1 MPIVDKIKSLIKTE
15 DGTILVFW
23 GVSFAVLFGI
33 IALSFDV
40 GRVSATRSEL
50 QSYADH
56 VALAAAG
63 ELDGNADSITR
74 AISAAGTLISDT
86 QTYGSGTKAMSGASN
101 YGLTFY
107 SSLPASDTA
116 SVAGGLTA
124 NPADAIYARVAV
136 VPQTVDLTFSAA
148 FSALTG
154 NTGVNNNATA
164 VAVAGYTQYACDITP
179 LMFCIPD
186 PSFSAN
192 DHVGDMILLRSG
204 GNGAAWGPGDFGF
217 LDPGGF
223 EIDGSGPCA
232 GLNGANMTK
241 CLIAAEDN
249 LTQCFAQRGVETE
262 PGQKVGI
269 ENVAFN
275 VRFDIYAASMNSKKN
290 NIHYRP
296 APNVIKGKK
305 PNGGGS
311 CIGNNPVGSNTKAL
325 PQDDCFDLGTCT
337 RHGDGNW
344 GVGRAEYVKFNYGEG
359 DPSFPDPHSAATTRY
374 EYYLAEI
381 AANGGGASPIQ
392 ILDGMDV
399 GGDPLEETGRPM
411 CSINQSP
418 DPKRRVVIAAGIDCT
433 ANPINGHES
442 NVPVHEFVELFIT
455 QPVGDNTASPPSFDF
470 WVEVVGSAGGG
481 GGGTGSSGIFHD
493 VVQLY
498 R

>member
-1 MPIVDKIKSLIKTE
+1 MPIVHKIRSLLKTE

-40 GRVSATRSEL
+40 GRISATRSEL

-74 AISAAGTLISDT
+74 AISAASTLISDT
-86 QTYGSGTKAMSGASN
+86 QTYGSGAKTLSGATN

-107 SSLPASDTA
+107 ASLPPSDTD
-116 SVAGGLTA
+116 SVAGGITTD
-124 NPADAIYARVAV
+124 PTDAIYARVAV

-148 FSALTG
+148 FSTLTG

-164 VAVAGYTQYACDITP
+164 IAIAGFTQYACDITP
-179 LMFCIPD
+179 LMFCIPE
-186 PSFSAN
+186 SGFSAD

-204 GNGAAWGPGDFGF
+204 GGGAAWGPGDFGF

-223 EIDGSGPCA
+223 KIDGSGPCS
-232 GLNGANMTK
+232 GLNGANLTK
-241 CLIAAEDN
+241 CLIGAEN
-249 LTQCFAQRGVETE
+249 NITQCFAQRGVETE

-269 ENVAFN
+269 ENAAFN
-275 VRFDIYAASMNSKKN
+275 VRFDIYAASMNSRKN
-290 NIHYRP
+290 DIDYQP
-296 APNVIKGKK
+296 APNVIKGII
-305 PNGGGS
+305 PNGGGG
-311 CIGNNPVGSNTKAL
+311 CIGNNENPSPDTVAL
-325 PQDDCFDLGTCT
+325 PHDDCFGAGSCSS
-337 RHGDGNW
+337 HGDGNW
-344 GVGRAEYVKFNYGEG
+344 SLGRVDYVAINYGG
-359 DPSFPDPHSAATTRY
+359 TDPHLAASTRY
-374 EYYLAEI
+374 EYYKAEI
-381 AANGGGASPIQ
+381 DAAGGSGSSTD
-392 ILDGMDV
+392 ILSG
-399 GGDPLEETGRPM
+399 LAETGRPM
-411 CSINQSP
+411 CSSNQSA

-433 ANPINGHES
+433 ANPINGHET
-442 NVPVHEFVELFIT
+442 NVPVHEFIELFIT
-455 QPVGDNTASPPSFDF
+455 EPVGSDASSPPTFDF

-481 GGGTGSSGIFHD
+481 GGGTSSSGIFHD

>member
-33 IALSFDV
+33 IALSFDI

-74 AISAAGTLISDT
+74 AMSAASTLISDT
-86 QTYGSGTKAMSGASN
+86 QTYGNGTKALAGAAN

-107 SSLPASDTA
+107 ASLPASDTDA
-116 SVAGGLTA
+116 VAGGITTD
-124 NPADAIYARVAV
+124 PADAIYARVAV
-136 VPQTVDLTFSAA
+136 TQQTVDLTFSAA

-154 NTGVNNNATA
+154 NTGVDNNATA
-164 VAVAGYTQYACDITP
+164 VAIAGYTQYACDITP
-179 LMFCIPD
+179 LMFCIPN
-186 PSFSAN
+186 PSFSADDN
-192 DHVGDMILLRSG
+192 VGDMILLRSG
-204 GNGAAWGPGDFGF
+204 GSGAAWGPGDFGF

-223 EIDGSGPCA
+223 EIDGAGPCS
-232 GLNGANMTK
+232 GLNGANLTK
-241 CLIAAEDN
+241 CLIGAEN
-249 LTQCFAQRGVETE
+249 NITQCFAQRGVETE

-269 ENVAFN
+269 ENAAFN

-290 NIHYRP
+290 DADYQP
-296 APNVIKGKK
+296 APNVIKGIV

-311 CIGNNPVGSNTKAL
+311 CIGNNENPSPDTVGL
-325 PQDDCFDLGTCT
+325 PHDDCFGAASCS

-344 GVGRAEYVKFNYGEG
+344 SLGRANYVAVNYGG
-359 DPSFPDPHSAATTRY
+359 TDPHLAASTRY
-374 EYYLAEI
+374 EYYKAEI
-381 AANGGGASPIQ
+381 DAAGGGGSSTD
-392 ILDGMDV
+392 ILSG
-399 GGDPLEETGRPM
+399 LAETGRPM
-411 CSINQSP
+411 CSSNQSP

-433 ANPINGHES
+433 ANPLNGHES

-455 QPVGDNTASPPSFDF
+455 EPVGSNGASPPTFDF
-470 WVEVVGSAGGG
+470 WVEVIGSAGGG
-481 GGGTGSSGIFHD
+481 GGGSGSSGIFHD

>member
-1 MPIVDKIKSLIKTE
+1 MPIVKKIRSLLKAE

-74 AISAAGTLISDT
+74 AISAASTLISDT
-86 QTYGSGTKAMSGASN
+86 QTYGNGANALSGSAN

-107 SSLPASDTA
+107 SSLPPSDTA
-116 SVAGGLTA
+116 SVAGGLTTV
-124 NPADAIYARVAV
+124 PADAIYTRVEV
-136 VPQTVDLTFSAA
+136 IPQSVDLTFSAA

-154 NTGVNNNATA
+154 NAGVNNNATA

-179 LMFCIPD
+179 LMFCLPD
-186 PSFSAN
+186 PSFSADDN
-192 DHVGDMILLRSG
+192 IGDMILLRSG

-217 LDPGGF
+217 LDPMGF
-223 EIDGSGPCA
+223 HIDGAGPCS
-232 GLNGANMTK
+232 GLNGANLTK
-241 CLIAAEDN
+241 CLIGAEN
-249 LTQCFAQRGVETE
+249 NITQCFAQRGVDTE

-269 ENVAFN
+269 ENAAFN

-290 NIHYRP
+290 NINYQP
-296 APNVIKGKK
+296 APNVIKGRV
-305 PNGGGS
+305 PQGGGS
-311 CIGNNPVGSNTKAL
+311 CIGNNSDPSPDTVGL
-325 PQDDCFDLGTCT
+325 PQDDCFGAGTCS
-337 RHGDGNW
+337 RIGDGNW
-344 GVGRAEYVKFNYGEG
+344 ALGRANYVATNYAGI
-359 DPSFPDPHSAATTRY
+359 DPHPAASTRY
-374 EYYLAEI
+374 EYYKAEI
-381 AANGGGASPIQ
+381 AAAGGGGSSTD
-392 ILDGMDV
+392 ILIG
-399 GGDPLEETGRPM
+399 LAETGRPM
-411 CSINQSP
+411 CSSNQSM

-433 ANPINGHES
+433 ANPINGSET
-442 NVPVHEFVELFIT
+442 NVPVQEFVEIFIT
-455 QPVGDNTASPPSFDF
+455 EPVGSDTASPPTFDF
-470 WVEVVGSAGGG
+470 WVEIIGSAGGG
-481 GGGTGSSGIFHD
+481 GGSNGSSGIFHD